1 MALVNPFGD
10 AVRIDGTRVTVRD
23 TSALATSK
31 MDTLVR
37 AAVFGDE
44 STREH
49 ARWLIWEIGQ
59 AVGVQ
64 AASIH
69 DLYVARGRGECAGF
83 TVPAMNIR
91 GRSYDTMRAVFR
103 VARKR
108 NAGAFIF
115 EIARSEIAYTEQ
127 RPAEYTA
134 VALAAALR
142 EGFRGPVFLQGDH
155 FQVNHKKYAADP
167 VTEVESVKMLAK
179 EGVAAGFYNIDL
191 DTSTLV
197 DLSHATLAA
206 QQRLNYEVGV
216 ELAAYVRGL
225 EPAGVTVSVGGEV
238 GEVGTE
244 NSTVPEL
251 RAFMDGFNAH
261 LAARAPGAVG
271 LSKISVQSGTSHGGI
286 VLPDGSI
293 AEVQLDLQTL
303 ADLSRVAREEYGM
316 AGAVQHGA
324 STLPDGA
331 FNHFPRTE
339 TAEIHL
345 ATNFQNIMYD
355 HLPAALREEM
365 YAWLRVNAA
374 DERKSSDSEE
384 QFVYKTR
391 KKAVGPFK
399 RALWDMSTEAA
410 TALDAAYDAK
420 FDFLFA
426 QLGVT
431 DTAPTVARF
440 VKPTPQPRPF
450 PGTGEVVIAAPDDPD
465 AGE

>member
-44 STREH
+44 RTREH

-179 EGVAAGFYNIDL
+179 EGVAAGCYNIDL

-197 DLSHATLAA
+197 DLSQLISNI
-206 QQRLNYEVGV
+206 QK
-216 ELAAYVRGL
+216 
-225 EPAGVTVSVGGEV
+225 
-238 GEVGTE
+238 
-244 NSTVPEL
+244 
-251 RAFMDGFNAH
+251 FNF
-261 LAARAPGAVG
+261 R
-271 LSKISVQSGTSHGGI
+271 
-286 VLPDGSI
+286 
-293 AEVQLDLQTL
+293 
-303 ADLSRVAREEYGM
+303 
-316 AGAVQHGA
+316 
-324 STLPDGA
+324 
-331 FNHFPRTE
+331 
-339 TAEIHL
+339 
-345 ATNFQNIMYD
+345 
-355 HLPAALREEM
+355 
-365 YAWLRVNAA
+365 W
-374 DERKSSDSEE
+374 
-384 QFVYKTR
+384 
-391 KKAVGPFK
+391 
-399 RALWDMSTEAA
+399 
-410 TALDAAYDAK
+410 
-420 FDFLFA
+420 
-426 QLGVT
+426 
-431 DTAPTVARF
+431 
-440 VKPTPQPRPF
+440 
-450 PGTGEVVIAAPDDPD
+450 
-465 AGE
+465 